1 VVFNVSGSNYNFFN
15 SITEIRDDAFD
26 GYEWGPMAMPG
37 DNVATTAARGLRQLR
52 RALNSMVLATIFTHE
67 YFFHDPT
74 NIMPEMWREI
84 LSQLT
89 SGIAEYIPEYKS
101 LDFASKYV
109 RAKNNIR
116 ITNLQDGESTITI
129 SYSGSNDMDTKC
141 YLFTGQGDEII
152 FEFIVL
158 PQASGNQTV
167 IVAK

>member
-1 VVFNVSGSNYNFFN
+1 
-15 SITEIRDDAFD
+15 
-26 GYEWGPMAMPG
+26 
-37 DNVATTAARGLRQLR
+37 
-52 RALNSMVLATIFTHE
+52 MVLATIFTHE